1 MTRPDLDAI
10 ERRVTDM
17 DAEED
22 AWRAQLHFAKNA
34 RADVLTLLTY
44 CRELEARVEATAEA
58 GVDLATEKDLKIL
71 MLEAENKRLR
81 EFGRQ
86 ACHMRDEMDGHYVP
100 AEAIFVFDGAREE
113 LGD

>member
-44 CRELEARVEATAEA
+44 CRELA
-58 GVDLATEKDLKIL
+58 
-71 MLEAENKRLR
+71 AENKRLSSYNSKIDQWI
-81 EFGRQ
+81 EKWTFPGGIYDD
-86 ACHMRDEMDGHYVP
+86 AP
-100 AEAIFVFDGAREE
+100 APPKTGPWP
-113 LGD
+113 GKQQ